1 MKKNKLLYLV
11 NVDWFFISHRLQ
23 IALAAKQTDYGVII
37 VTKDTGKFGFLK
49 EKGFAV
55 SDINLTRSGINPIKE
70 ILVIA
75 KVFFIYLFQK
85 PDLVHHV
92 ALKSVLYGSIIS
104 YILKIPTVNAL
115 SGLGYLFTDNQR
127 NGKIRKLVLFILKKV
142 LNNNHSILI
151 LQNNDDAEY
160 FIKNNLITKK
170 KLKIIKGSGVNLEE
184 FRFFKEPE
192 DDLIKIVFPARLLID
207 KGIIEFIEAAKICKS
222 KYVNIEF
229 LLVGDLDTHNPTTI
243 KKKTLDKAIAEN
255 FVTWSGFQNDM
266 VKIYNNSHIVVL
278 PSYREGLPKALIEAC
293 AVGRPIVTTDVPGCR
308 EVVKENYNGFLV
320 PVKNYELLAKA
331 IEKLILDKDL
341 RIKMGKNARILA
353 EENFSIVSVVEK
365 TLKIYDEVL
374 KL

>member
-1 MKKNKLLYLV
+1 LKKNKLLYLV

-37 VTKDTGKFGFLK
+37 VTKDTGKFSFLK

-160 FIKNNLITKK
+160 FIKNNLITKN

-192 DDLIKIVFPARLLID
+192 DDFIKIVFPARLLID

-353 EENFSIVSVVEK
+353 EENFSIDSVVEK